1 MSTQQRPVVSAANRN
16 DGAWL
21 CAAGPY
27 LNFISHMN
35 DVNPG
40 IGLPDPKNEYIGY
53 RVGQSRSV
61 VLELKS
67 DVTWSCKPFQNALE
81 VKGHLRERSS
91 TSMQA
96 ANPRKRIYILEG
108 LDPQYVEAYGSHF
121 FMDPSFFI
129 RHERNDLFNLKR
141 SEFHIHDPP
150 PLPSLKD
157 PENYFRVKYREIRQF
172 GPQLRDWR
180 TTCALTGRHIA
191 AIGFEGKLD
200 TIGSIA
206 RKFSFWSQKYADGGW
221 DGMCSLLRVCE
232 QDEGNNMTSGHPLR
246 SPRSKSPSS
255 WLASKYRNASKRAFP
270 RRISQLHQS
279 HD

>member
-1 MSTQQRPVVSAANRN
+1 MSTQLHPVNTSANRN

-21 CAAGPY
+21 CAEGPY
-27 LNFISHMN
+27 LNFISRMN
-35 DVNPG
+35 DLNPG
-40 IGLPDPKNEYIGY
+40 MGLPDPKNEYIGS

-61 VLELKS
+61 VLELKP
-67 DVTWSCKPFQNALE
+67 DVTWSCRTFQSASE
-81 VKGHLRERSS
+81 VKNHLRQIPSAP
-91 TSMQA
+91 MQA
-96 ANPRKRIYILEG
+96 TNSRKRIYILEG

-121 FMDPSFFI
+121 FMDPSFFV

-150 PLPSLKD
+150 PLPSLKH

-180 TTCALTGRHIA
+180 TTCALTGRHIS

-200 TIGSIA
+200 TAGSIA
-206 RKFSFWSQKYADGGW
+206 RKFSFWSQKHADDGW
-221 DGMCSLLRVCE
+221 DGMYSLLCGCE
-232 QDEGNNMTSGHPLR
+232 QAEGNFQISGHPLR
-246 SPRSKSPSS
+246 STHPESSSS
-255 WLASKYRNASKRAFP
+255 WLTSSYGTISKRALSRWIP
-270 RRISQLHQS
+270 QLHQS